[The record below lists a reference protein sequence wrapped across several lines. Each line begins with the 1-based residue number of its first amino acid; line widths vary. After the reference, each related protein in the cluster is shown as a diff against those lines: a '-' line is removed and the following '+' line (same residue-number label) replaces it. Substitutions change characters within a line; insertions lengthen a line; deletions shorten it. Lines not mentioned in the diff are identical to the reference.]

1 MIDAQRLALYPKSG
15 TFRPGGPIL
24 VTAALEFLS
33 SRVVPIVSGG
43 VRNGAS
49 AGAFEPGAPQVL
61 FDIGDSYG
69 FGNGFSWPYQPG
81 ADGQRFL
88 IGLPPSG
95 EKPPPITMVLN
106 WHAGLK
112 K

>member
-1 MIDAQRLALYPKSG
+1 
-15 TFRPGGPIL
+15 L
-24 VTAALEFLS
+24 VF
-33 SRVVPIVSGG
+33 
-43 VRNGAS
+43 
-49 AGAFEPGAPQVL
+49 PGATQVL
-61 FDIGDSYG
+61 FDIGDSFG

-88 IGLPPSG
+88 IALPPSG

-106 WHAGLK
+106 WQAGLK